1 MAYRT
6 RNQPDR
12 VKPMIAAIAATAAL
26 GVGIISGLSVREVTS
41 AVDGLKTFSIAIPK
55 PPPPPPPPP
64 PPRPPPE
71 NRPQPAKHEQGT
83 RAKQANPA
91 PVVAP
96 KTLVPRPSPIP
107 AATVAGTG
115 FASSA
120 GAGGAANGTGPGSYG
135 NGLGGGTGAF
145 TPARKISKIPDLE
158 YERFVALGIP
168 SGVAGVT
175 VRVNPDGSPSNC
187 RVARSSGSLTADSLM
202 CQLTLAYVRFSPA
215 LDPSGRPIAED
226 VTFFPNWRRR

>member
-6 RNQPDR
+6 TNQPDR
-12 VKPMIAAIAATAAL
+12 VKAMIAAIAATAAL
-26 GVGIISGLSVREVTS
+26 GAGIISGLSVRAVTS
-41 AVDGLKTFSIAIPK
+41 AVDALKTFSIAAPK

-64 PPRPPPE
+64 PQ
-71 NRPQPAKHEQGT
+71 NRPQAAKHEQGAP
-83 RAKQANPA
+83 AKQANPS

-96 KTLVPRPSPIP
+96 KAVVQTPTRV
-107 AATVAGTG
+107 AAAPVAGTG
-115 FASSA
+115 SASTA
-120 GAGGAANGTGPGSYG
+120 GAGTTGNGTGAGGYG
-135 NGLGGGTGAF
+135 TGAGGGGTGAF
-145 TPARKISKIPDLE
+145 TPARKISKIPDQE
-158 YERFVALGIP
+158 YQRFVALGIP

-187 RVARSSGSLTADSLM
+187 RVARSSGSPTADSLM

-215 LDPSGRPIAED
+215 LDPSGHAIAED